1 MTYTY
6 LQLVNMVLRR
16 LRETEA
22 ATLQGSGR
30 TNSYPR
36 LIGDFINEAK
46 AQVEAAW
53 DWSALRN
60 TMTVTTSSG
69 VFNYTLTGSGN
80 KFEVLNVLN
89 DTDNWFMEY
98 RDSTWFDSRFRLN
111 PIVNGSPAYYNFNG
125 VASNGDT
132 QVDIWPVPDKAYD
145 LRFNVVKRTTELA
158 ADADLLYIPHRP
170 VMLLATA
177 MAIEE
182 RGEDGAEQSMNA
194 YAAAKS
200 ALSDEI
206 ALDGAR
212 HPEEL
217 IWREV

>member
-16 LRETEA
+16 LRENETG
-22 ATLQGSGR
+22 TVQGSGR
-30 TNSYPR
+30 NNSYPR

-60 TMTVTTSSG
+60 TMTVTTTSG

-89 DTDNWFMEY
+89 DTDDWFMEY
-98 RDSTWFDSRFRLN
+98 RTSDWFDARFRLN
-111 PIVNGSPAYYNFNG
+111 PVITGSPVHYNFNG
-125 VASNGDT
+125 VDGVGDT

-145 LRFNVVKRTTELA
+145 LRFNVIKRTTELA
-158 ADADLLYIPHRP
+158 ADADLLFVPHRP

-182 RGEDGAEQSMNA
+182 RGEDGAEQSVNA
-194 YAAAKS
+194 YLMAKS

-206 ALDGAR
+206 AMDGAR

>member
-16 LRETEA
+16 LRENEA
-22 ATLQGSGR
+22 ITVQGQGR
-30 TNSYPR
+30 NNSYPR

-46 AQVEAAW
+46 AQVESAW

-60 TMTVTTSSG
+60 TMTVTTEADT
-69 VFNYTLTGSGN
+69 FNYILTGSNN

-89 DTDNWFMEY
+89 DTDNWFMQY
-98 RDSTWFDSRFRLN
+98 RDSKWFDQRFRLDEL
-111 PIVNGSPAYYNFNG
+111 VKGSPTYYNFNG
-125 VASNGDT
+125 VDSNGDT
-132 QVDIWPVPDKAYD
+132 QVDLWPIPDKAYD
-145 LRFNVVKRTTELA
+145 IRFNVIRRTTELS
-158 ADADLLYIPHRP
+158 ADSDKLFVPHRP
-170 VMLLATA
+170 VMLLAWA

-194 YAAAKS
+194 YAVAKS

-206 ALDGAR
+206 ALDAAR

-217 IWREV
+217 IWQEV

>member
-16 LRETEA
+16 LRESEA
-22 ATLQGSGR
+22 ATLQGTGR

-132 QVDIWPVPDKAYD
+132 QVDIWPVPSQAYD
-145 LRFNVVKRTTELA
+145 LRFNVIKRTTELA
-158 ADADLLYIPHRP
+158 ADTDLLYVPHRP